1 LARSGV
7 LAGTF
12 EKIPELWFPVP
23 LEVCMKTYY
32 WLDRNRFLSH
42 LRTSFCALVIV
53 GASLTLSSAQASGS
67 APGTIT
73 GGFAPCF
80 NFAAPPRPVGEDT
93 IIMWNITV
101 DVTGDFTGTLVGTEM
116 DVIHP
121 DGSITLHGSALFTG
135 SYNGGASGTL
145 VYTFNGIGNAITG
158 HETLNF
164 VARQGTDGLAGIYAQ
179 GTAVGDLGAPS
190 PGCYLSGAGTYTG
203 QIVFAP

>member
-1 LARSGV
+1 M
-7 LAGTF
+7 
-12 EKIPELWFPVP
+12 KI
-23 LEVCMKTYY
+23 KY
-32 WLDRNRFLSH
+32 WLNQNRFLSH
-42 LRTSFCALVIV
+42 LRTSFCALAIA
-53 GASLTLSSAQASGS
+53 GASLTLPSAEAGASP
-67 APGTIT
+67 PGIIT

-121 DGSITLHGSALFTG
+121 DASITLHGSALFTG
-135 SYNGGASGTL
+135 SYNGGPSGTL

-158 HETLNF
+158 HEMLNF
-164 VARQGTDGLAGIYAQ
+164 VARQGTDGLTGIYAQ

-190 PGCYLSGAGTYTG
+190 PGCYLSGVGTYTG
-203 QIVFAP
+203 YVIFAR